1 MGLED
6 PHLFTGHSLRRTSAT
21 VLADRG
27 ASGTTIRNKLNQKSE
42 QAVNEYISS
51 SKSVQKTNAAMLAGY
66 QNIQPVPKSS
76 ETRETENPQVSM
88 NLNPAD
94 FAKFK
99 FENCQVNFNM
109 SK

>member
-27 ASGTTIRNKLNQKSE
+27 ASSTTLRHKLNQKSE
-42 QAVNEYISS
+42 TAVNEYISS

-66 QNIQPVPKSS
+66 QDPRP
-76 ETRETENPQVSM
+76 EVSM
-88 NLNPAD
+88 NLKPND
-94 FAKFK
+94 FAKFS

>member
-21 VLADRG
+21 ILADRG

-51 SKSVQKTNAAMLAGY
+51 SKSVQKTNAHMLAGY
-66 QNIQPVPKSS
+66 QKTQEPRQ
-76 ETRETENPQVSM
+76 EVSM
-88 NLNPAD
+88 NLPTD
-94 FAKFK
+94 LAKFS

-109 SK
+109 SSK

>member
-1 MGLED
+1 MED

-27 ASGTTIRNKLNQKSE
+27 ASGTTIRNKLNQRSE

-51 SKSVQKTNAAMLAGY
+51 SKSVQKTNADMLAGY
-66 QNIQPVPKSS
+66 Q
-76 ETRETENPQVSM
+76 ETQNRRQEVSM
-88 NLNPAD
+88 NYAD
-94 FAKFK
+94 YAKFS

>member
-21 VLADRG
+21 ILADRG

-51 SKSVQKTNAAMLAGY
+51 SKSVQKTNAHMLAGY
-66 QNIQPVPKSS
+66 QDIPPLPKSS
-76 ETRETENPQVSM
+76 ETQDPRQEVSM
-88 NLNPAD
+88 NLPAD
-94 FAKFK
+94 FAKFS

-109 SK
+109 ST

>member
-1 MGLED
+1 MED

-66 QNIQPVPKSS
+66 Q
-76 ETRETENPQVSM
+76 ETQNRRQEVSM
-88 NLNPAD
+88 NVMPAD
-94 FAKFK
+94 FAKFS